1 MATDNETG
9 KFLTIAKIVQ
19 TVLILAVLVYAVMLY
34 VVLPRLGF
42 GVIYDD
48 PLLITIAQ
56 VFGVISVG
64 ALAIGFLMPWLASRR
79 AQPEKQMLFVA
90 YIMRTTMLGSIAI
103 FGLILGILG
112 AEDSITML
120 FLIVSAGA
128 LIFTFPT
135 KKRWQSFSGDKGRS

>member
-90 YIMRTTMLGSIAI
+90 YIARAALFSTVGIY
-103 FGLILGILG
+103 GLILGILG
-112 AEDSITML
+112 AEWQITL
-120 FLIVSAGA
+120 PFIASSGLSLVI
-128 LIFTFPT
+128 TFPT
-135 KKRWQSFSGDKGRS
+135 GKRWKSFWG